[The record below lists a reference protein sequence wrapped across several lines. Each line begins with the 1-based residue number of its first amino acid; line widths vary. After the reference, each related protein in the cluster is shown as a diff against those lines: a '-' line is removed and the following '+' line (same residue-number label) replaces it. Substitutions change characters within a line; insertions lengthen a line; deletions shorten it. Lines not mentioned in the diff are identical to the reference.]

1 MYFRAHLVF
10 SIMLTG
16 ILISCNSLTQE
27 SIKLKVEKG
36 EILFQ
41 TSGCISCHSFGNQQ
55 MYGPSLH
62 AILNSNVGVIR
73 NNNED
78 TLTIDK
84 DYIIRSIKQPDF
96 EKLVDFKN
104 KKMPIT
110 TLSDQDIEYIAE
122 YIVFMNRNSPKEGR
136 DKRY

>member
-1 MYFRAHLVF
+1 
-10 SIMLTG
+10 
-16 ILISCNSLTQE
+16 
-27 SIKLKVEKG
+27 
-36 EILFQ
+36 
-41 TSGCISCHSFGNQQ
+41 